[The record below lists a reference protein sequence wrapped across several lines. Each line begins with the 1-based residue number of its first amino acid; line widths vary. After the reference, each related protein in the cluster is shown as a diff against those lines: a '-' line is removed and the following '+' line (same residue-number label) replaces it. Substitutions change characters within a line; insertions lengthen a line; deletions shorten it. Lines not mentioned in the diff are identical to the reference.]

1 MRRGVFFQGNLQDG
15 LLQPS
20 TNQVRLV
27 AGGVVHP
34 PPRIVSIGRIGGLYL
49 YPTTSPP
56 TTDAML
62 PLILVSSVA
71 RIPGLAM

>member
-1 MRRGVFFQGNLQDG
+1 MGFSNPQLTKFALSQ
-15 LLQPS
+15 
-20 TNQVRLV
+20 
-27 AGGVVHP
+27 GGVVHP